1 MTTAAPGR
9 PSGPRTSDAAASGP
23 ATLVLSRI
31 VRPGHAEA
39 FEAVL
44 HRLAAEARTFP
55 GHQGLTVLRPQP
67 GGSLTYTVVA
77 HFATV
82 PDMDAWLASDVRA
95 RLIAE
100 ADEHA
105 ADGLRTRYLSGL
117 EGWLAPP
124 GGPVV
129 LPSRWKIVVVSLV
142 GIAPLLE
149 LVTYLLAPH
158 LTALPVWGRPLIAAS
173 LIVPLMQYGVM
184 PALTRLTRGLLYTDR
199 EERPHGPS

>member
-1 MTTAAPGR
+1 M
-9 PSGPRTSDAAASGP
+9 
-23 ATLVLSRI
+23 

-67 GGSLTYTVVA
+67 GGPLAYTVVA

-82 PDMDAWLASDVRA
+82 PEMDAWLASDVRA
-95 RLIAE
+95 RLVAE
-100 ADEHA
+100 ADAHA

-124 GGPVV
+124 GAPV
-129 LPSRWKIVVVSLV
+129 LLPPSRWKIVVISLV
-142 GIAPLLE
+142 GIVPLLE

-158 LTALPVWGRPLIAAS
+158 LSALPAWGRPLVAAA

-184 PALTRLTRGLLYTDR
+184 PALTRLARGLLYTDR
-199 EERPHGPS
+199 GERPHGPF